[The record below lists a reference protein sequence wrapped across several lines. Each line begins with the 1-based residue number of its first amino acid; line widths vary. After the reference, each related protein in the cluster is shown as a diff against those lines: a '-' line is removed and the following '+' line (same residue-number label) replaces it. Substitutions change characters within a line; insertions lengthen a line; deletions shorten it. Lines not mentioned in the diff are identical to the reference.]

1 MHTLPQQRRAAPASS
16 RCCASG
22 SSRAAGHR
30 QACQRS
36 PSPAKAHA
44 SQHPHPRRTG
54 VGLREGGMA
63 LALAAGAVQAGSR
76 ERARRAGLRPAK
88 VKPPQAAD
96 AQGGGVVRMLGEGM
110 AMAGCWHS
118 WAVQAAAPS
127 RNQLLAPAQR
137 HSGCWCSPTP
147 PCKRPQHQLPP
158 PHFSLTTR
166 ASSLSS
172 RGARGVATSWRC
184 AVFELMPA
192 AAAVLANRRL
202 RAAGAAR
209 RRTASMVQGVVC
221 ELRGGTRG
229 HGVSGMRQKAGGAPG
244 SPPSASGRLR
254 VGDAGRRAAATAPSS
269 PAAVGGVRPPLLM
282 QTQGRRR
289 QGVAGG
295 RRAAAAEPHRA

>member
-1 MHTLPQQRRAAPASS
+1 MGREWQWL
-16 RCCASG
+16 G
-22 SSRAAGHR
+22 AG
-30 QACQRS
+30 
-36 PSPAKAHA
+36 
-44 SQHPHPRRTG
+44 TG
-54 VGLREGGMA
+54 
-63 LALAAGAVQAGSR
+63 
-76 ERARRAGLRPAK
+76 
-88 VKPPQAAD
+88 
-96 AQGGGVVRMLGEGM
+96 
-110 AMAGCWHS
+110 
-118 WAVQAAAPS
+118 AVQAAAPS

-202 RAAGAAR
+202 TAAGAAR

-269 PAAVGGVRPPLLM
+269 PAAGCRGRAPAATDANAGP
-282 QTQGRRR
+282 TQARSGW
-289 QGVAGG
+289 
-295 RRAAAAEPHRA
+295 RAASRGS